1 MPSADDEWTDYKQRR
16 ENQIY
21 KLCVVKSDLSIMLDS
36 LEIPISGDYSSMW
49 RIMEDN
55 GPFKTKLG
63 QMGLSGTQLSSGWPD
78 GFKLFLHGYPP
89 EENRYAREITSS
101 EQVGGRKLTHLA
113 DEKGLRVNSP
123 TTFVIYIVYQ
133 PDAGAEAL
141 DANQLARVV
150 REYDPAAPAAP
161 APPVAAAAPPAAAP
175 AAPAPAAPAAPA
187 AGYQVGDRPR
197 FFFSQPA
204 TGGGRRRR
212 RRKSRKT
219 KRRKTNK
226 SRRTK
231 RRRTK
236 RRKIR

>member
-1 MPSADDEWTDYKQRR
+1 MPSAADEWTDYKQRR
-16 ENQIY
+16 GNQIY

-78 GFKLFLHGYPP
+78 GFKLFLHGYPH
-89 EENRYAREITSS
+89 EENRYAREITIG
-101 EQVGGRKLTHLA
+101 EQAGGRNLTHLA

-161 APPVAAAAPPAAAP
+161 APPVASAAPPAAAP

-204 TGGGRRRR
+204 AGGGRRRR

>member
-141 DANQLARVV
+141 DTNQLERVV

-204 TGGGRRRR
+204 AGGGRRRR